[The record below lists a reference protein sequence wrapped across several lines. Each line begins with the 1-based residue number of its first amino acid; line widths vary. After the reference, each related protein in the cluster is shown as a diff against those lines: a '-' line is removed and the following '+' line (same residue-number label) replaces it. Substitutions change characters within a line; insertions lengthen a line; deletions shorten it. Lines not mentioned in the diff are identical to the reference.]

1 MTRKAPSGDASELAW
16 FKSSYSDGNN
26 GESCVEV
33 ALAWFKSSYSD
44 GTDGESCLEMA
55 PTPTTIHIRDSKYTH
70 TPATPGGP
78 QLALTP
84 SAWAAFVSYAAAP
97 VK

>member
-33 ALAWFKSSYSD
+33 ALAWFKSSYSS
-44 GTDGESCLEMA
+44 GNDGESCLEIA
-55 PTPTTIHIRDSKYTH
+55 PTPTTIHIRDSKH
-70 TPATPGGP
+70 TPVAPGP
-78 QLALTP
+78 QLALAP
-84 SAWAAFVSYAAAP
+84 AAWSAFVPYAAAH
-97 VK
+97 